1 VLEISIICVWL
12 GCLSAYLSSENRKI
26 TTVQFKNAL
35 GWTGFIALI
44 LAATINSSMNYSLIV
59 SILMILALI
68 MLCWVCIVLLHGHKS
83 LRVIPNLII
92 GSLFISMLI
101 RLV

>member
-1 VLEISIICVWL
+1 MLEISIICVWL
-12 GCLSAYLSSENRKI
+12 GCLSAYLSSKNQNVTI
-26 TTVQFKNAL
+26 LQFNKAL
-35 GWTGFIALI
+35 GWTGFTALI
-44 LAATINSSMNYSLIV
+44 LAAIINASTSYSLIV
-59 SILMILALI
+59 SLLIVLMLV

-92 GSLFISMLI
+92 GLLFISILI